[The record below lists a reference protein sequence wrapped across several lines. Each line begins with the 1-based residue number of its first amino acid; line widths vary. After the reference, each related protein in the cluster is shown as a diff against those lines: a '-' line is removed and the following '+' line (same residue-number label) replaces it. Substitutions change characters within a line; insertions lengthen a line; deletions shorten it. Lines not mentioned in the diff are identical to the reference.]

1 MKSNRRK
8 ISLILIIIGSILIIS
23 GTIMYFIDNNSN
35 NTKKPSDSGKDNVI
49 QKTPEEITLSWL
61 GVYEN
66 EYNKTFIIV
75 NSFDKYDIMMLYAGN
90 DFFIKVKNISYEELT
105 IDDNIYSGTIT
116 KENDQIKLIIKNKN
130 TNFTID
136 EVFTKVED
144 KEDSWTGMYSN
155 EKSNLFIT
163 RIDDSYIA
171 FSFTYDDKNK
181 TFTYS
186 QIINLFGSSNN
197 ENKISENLLQY
208 SSETE
213 GKFIIER
220 KDDNTLNVQ
229 YTGKNSN
236 NGLLNGTYKKN
247 K

>member
-35 NTKKPSDSGKDNVI
+35 NTKKPSDSGKDNII

-61 GVYEN
+61 GAYEN
-66 EYNKTFIIV
+66 EYNKMFVIV
-75 NSFDKYDIMMLYAGN
+75 NNFDKYDVMMLYAGN

-105 IDDNIYSGTIT
+105 IDDNVYSGTIT
-116 KENDQIKLIIKNKN
+116 KENNQIKLSIKNKKVD
-130 TNFTID
+130 FSID

-144 KEDSWTGMYSN
+144 NKDTWTGMYSN
-155 EKSNLFIT
+155 EKANLFIT
-163 RIDDSYIA
+163 KIDDGYTA
-171 FSFTYDDKNK
+171 FSFVYNDKNK
-181 TFTYS
+181 EFTYS
-186 QIINLFGSSNN
+186 QIINLFGNNN

-213 GKFIIER
+213 GKFVIEK
-220 KDDNTLNVQ
+220 KDNNTLNVQ

-236 NGLLNGTYKKN
+236 NSLLNGIYKKN